1 MRPKRLDAFADE
13 RRAAIDHAAV
23 ELHQRRAGIELRGG
37 VGTTRDSTNAHQR
50 HGIAEAFVHAAQ
62 HRGRL
67 LEHGLAGKAT
77 RLAGKPV
84 FEVEYKSSSFN
95 CTKSNGWN
103 FNAILK
109 TVDLF
114 DTPWTP
120 CR

>member
-1 MRPKRLDAFADE
+1 MQYKECDYPAP
-13 RRAAIDHAAV
+13 
-23 ELHQRRAGIELRGG
+23 
-37 VGTTRDSTNAHQR
+37 
-50 HGIAEAFVHAAQ
+50 
-62 HRGRL
+62 
-67 LEHGLAGKAT
+67 GLPGWTASGKA
-77 RLAGKPV
+77 V

>member
-1 MRPKRLDAFADE
+1 VVTAFSPDVHHCAELQRTRPVAILPGVSDVPLRTLQTPPE
-13 RRAAIDHAAV
+13 RENAPEAA
-23 ELHQRRAGIELRGG
+23 R
-37 VGTTRDSTNAHQR
+37 
-50 HGIAEAFVHAAQ
+50 
-62 HRGRL
+62 
-67 LEHGLAGKAT
+67 KA
-77 RLAGKPV
+77 V

-95 CTKSNGWN
+95 CSKSNGWN